1 MAKHCFIKRQ
11 SLENNYFHLNS
22 LRQVQLIK
30 HLTAKNMHGRQRNY
44 KGTLRHY
51 RALNSATTLA
61 LATMNVLKAILLI
74 MLVFNVCDTG
84 SFSSTTLLKP
94 HGYIQYTGTKVTHVT
109 LMPKV
114 DIYDQ
119 FLVAHLANLADRH
132 SPTHFAIKD
141 LTTATTKRSISNISD
156 YDSDNKAILYKNS
169 GLGVIS
175 SSLTSQTRPLL
186 PATIS
191 RSILSLNQTMSAE
204 DSIASSTESPVN
216 PAILID
222 AEYYHPPSTNR
233 RTRTRPTLPRIP
245 LRNIFTNNDE
255 MNNQNNVDDGDINAN
270 NNDEDRITTN
280 VIAGEAVL
288 FTRRPRHRTGG
299 REVSKAVRATLTG
312 TAYADFK
319 ALVKAKQQ
327 EPFKL
332 VNVSSNDPAKMVNN
346 FSLSKSIKELT
357 RNSFKFDIDACYKI
371 VYPTL
376 DQDGQITFDLKGV
389 NGVPTTTNLLTNYV
403 GVTTLQ
409 VVHSSQYYNRYYH
422 DNSQIA
428 GDSGDLN
435 LSLLY
440 FEKNVEASLYSR
452 VHSQMLDY
460 DVEAHGGPLFLSILL
475 GHLMTTDEAAK
486 AHITTL
492 VTNYNIK
499 TMAIGERVLDVVDL
513 LRALTDTLYSLK
525 NNSLPDEYIDRI
537 INIFTTTSVPTFNDL
552 FVALKQA
559 VTATRL
565 QANIPGSIRGNTH
578 GYTSLVNDM
587 SSVEWVF
594 QYAINAYNE
603 MSRNGIWEKH
613 IVNVPGKSLLTTSAE
628 NQNDDSVVL
637 PPEVPGLECF
647 NCKGVTGRTCIHHHL
662 RDCPFTKDEAVI
674 KKNRDAYMSSRGQRQ
689 PIRHQDNRAVRA
701 YKYRAPEDHEGNK
714 RVIDGKPHNYNSVT
728 KRWDTQDTPPSGL
741 LANAPPSVVDTPSI
755 ASTPTQP
762 PSPLTIS
769 TGFPVLAGGYAA
781 VAGANI
787 PLTEEQKA
795 AKREEICKQMCLF
808 KSMHD
813 ALV

>member
-1 MAKHCFIKRQ
+1 MAKHCFIQ
-11 SLENNYFHLNS
+11 QQQLENKCFHLNS
-22 LRQVQLIK
+22 LRQVQLFK
-30 HLTAKNMHGRQRNY
+30 HLTAKNKYGMQRNY
-44 KGTLRHY
+44 KGSLRHY
-51 RALNSATTLA
+51 SAFNYATTSA
-61 LATMNVLKAILLI
+61 RATMNLLMAILLI
-74 MLVFNVCDTG
+74 TLAFNVGDTVAFR
-84 SFSSTTLLKP
+84 SNTLLKP
-94 HGYIQYTGTKVTHVT
+94 YGYIQYTPAEVTHVT

-119 FLVAHLANLADRH
+119 FIVAFLANSANRH
-132 SPTHFAIKD
+132 SSTHFATKD
-141 LTTATTKRSISNISD
+141 LTTATIKRTVSDISD
-156 YDSDNKAILYKNS
+156 STSDNTAILYENS
-169 GLGVIS
+169 GSGES
-175 SSLTSQTRPLL
+175 TSSLTTSSRPLL
-186 PATIS
+186 SATIS
-191 RSILSLNQTMSAE
+191 RSIFSLNRTMNSE
-204 DSIASSTESPVN
+204 DSFTSSTESPIN
-216 PAILID
+216 PGILID
-222 AEYYHPPSTNR
+222 SENYHPPSTH
-233 RTRTRPTLPRIP
+233 RTRTRSRLPFP
-245 LRNIFTNNDE
+245 LHNIFTNNEE
-255 MNNQNNVDDGDINAN
+255 MYNPND
-270 NNDEDRITTN
+270 NNDDVDAAGVNDDDVTTN
-280 VIAGEAVL
+280 MIAGTQVS
-288 FTRRPRHRTGG
+288 FTRRPQQRTGG
-299 REVSKAVRATLTG
+299 REVSKAARANLTG
-312 TAYADFK
+312 TAYSDFRT
-319 ALVKAKQQ
+319 LIKAKQQ

-357 RNSFKFDIDACYKI
+357 RNSYKFDIDACYKI
-371 VYPTL
+371 VYPVL
-376 DQDGQITFDLKGV
+376 DPDGNITFELKTE
-389 NGVPTTTNLLTNYV
+389 NGIPTTTNLLTDYV

-409 VVHSSQYYNRYYH
+409 VVHSSQYYNRYSH
-422 DNSQIA
+422 DRSQIA

-460 DVEAHGGPLFLSILL
+460 DVDAHGGPLFLSILL

-499 TMAIGERVLDVVDL
+499 TMALGERVLDVVDL

-594 QYAINAYNE
+594 QYAVNAYNE

-613 IVNVPGKSLLTTSAE
+613 IVNVPGKSLLTASAE
-628 NQNDDSVVL
+628 NKGDDSIVL
-637 PPEVPGLECF
+637 PPEVPGLDCF
-647 NCKGVTGRTCIHHHL
+647 NCKGVCGRTSIHHHL
-662 RDCPFTKDEAVI
+662 KDCPFPRDEAVI
-674 KKNRDAYMSSRGQRQ
+674 KKNRDTYMSSRGPRQ
-689 PIRHQDNRAVRA
+689 PTRHQDTRAVRA
-701 YKYRAPEDHEGNK
+701 YKYRAPEDHEGNN
-714 RVIDGKPHNYNSVT
+714 RVIDGKPHTYNSVT
-728 KRWDTQDTPPSGL
+728 KRWDIQDTPPSGL
-741 LANAPPSVVDTPSI
+741 IANAPPTVVDTPSL

-781 VAGANI
+781 IAGTNT

-795 AKREEICKQMCLF
+795 AKREEIRKQMCLF
-808 KSMHD
+808 KSIHD
-813 ALV
+813 SLA

>member
-1 MAKHCFIKRQ
+1 MVKHRFIQQQQLEKNCFT
-11 SLENNYFHLNS
+11 LNS
-22 LRQVQLIK
+22 LRQVHLFK
-30 HLTAKNMHGRQRNY
+30 HLTAKNKHGMQRNY
-44 KGTLRHY
+44 KGSLRHY
-51 RALNSATTLA
+51 SAFNYATTSA
-61 LATMNVLKAILLI
+61 RATMNLLMAILLI
-74 MLVFNVCDTG
+74 TLAFNVGDTVAFR
-84 SFSSTTLLKP
+84 SNTLLKP
-94 HGYIQYTGTKVTHVT
+94 YGYIQYTPAEVTHVT

-119 FLVAHLANLADRH
+119 FIVAFLTNSANRH
-132 SPTHFAIKD
+132 SSTHFATKD
-141 LTTATTKRSISNISD
+141 LTSATIKRSVSDISD
-156 YDSDNKAILYKNS
+156 YISDNNITILYKNEEN
-169 GLGVIS
+169 S
-175 SSLTSQTRPLL
+175 SPTTSSRPLL
-186 PATIS
+186 SATIS
-191 RSILSLNQTMSAE
+191 RSILSLNQTMDAE
-204 DSIASSTESPVN
+204 DSFASSTESTIS

-222 AEYYHPPSTNR
+222 SEHYHTPR
-233 RTRTRPTLPRIP
+233 RTRSRLPFP
-245 LRNIFTNNDE
+245 LRDILMNNEE
-255 MNNQNNVDDGDINAN
+255 MNNPNNDIDAANNGLN
-270 NNDEDRITTN
+270 NNDDVTTN
-280 VIAGEAVL
+280 MIAGTEVS
-288 FTRRPRHRTGG
+288 FTRRPQQRTGG
-299 REVSKAVRATLTG
+299 REVSKAARANLTG
-312 TAYADFK
+312 TAYSDFVT
-319 ALVKAKQQ
+319 LVKAKQQ

-332 VNVSSNDPAKMVNN
+332 VNISSNDPAKMLNN

-357 RNSFKFDIDACYKI
+357 RNSYKFDIDACYKI
-371 VYPTL
+371 VYPVL
-376 DQDGQITFDLKGV
+376 DSDGNITFTLKTEGIG
-389 NGVPTTTNLLTNYV
+389 GVPTTTNLLTNYV

-409 VVHSSQYYNRYYH
+409 VVHSSQYYNRYSH
-422 DNSQIA
+422 DRSQIA

-460 DVEAHGGPLFLSILL
+460 DVDAHGGPLFLSILL

-578 GYTSLVNDM
+578 GYTSLVNDIT
-587 SSVEWVF
+587 SVEWVF

-603 MSRNGIWEKH
+603 MSRNGTWEKH
-613 IVNVPGKSLLTTSAE
+613 IVNVPGKSLLTTTAE
-628 NQNDDSVVL
+628 TKSDDSIVL
-637 PPEVPGLECF
+637 PPEVPGLDCF
-647 NCKGVTGRTCIHHHL
+647 NCKGVCGRTSIHHHL
-662 RDCPFTKDEAVI
+662 KDCPFPRDEAVI
-674 KKNRDAYMSSRGQRQ
+674 KKNRDTYMSSRGPRQ
-689 PIRHQDNRAVRA
+689 PTRHQDTRAVRA
-701 YKYRAPEDHEGNK
+701 YKYRSPEDHEGNN
-714 RVIDGKPHNYNSVT
+714 RVIDGKPHTYNSVT
-728 KRWDTQDTPPSGL
+728 KRWDIQDTPPSGL
-741 LANAPPSVVDTPSI
+741 IANAPPTVVDTPSL

-781 VAGANI
+781 IAGTNT

-795 AKREEICKQMCLF
+795 AKREEIRKQMCLF
-808 KSMHD
+808 KSIHD
-813 ALV
+813 SLA

>member
-1 MAKHCFIKRQ
+1 MVYHCFNHCFIKRQ
-11 SLENNYFHLNS
+11 LENNCFHLNS

-30 HLTAKNMHGRQRNY
+30 HLTAKNKYGMQRNY
-44 KGTLRHY
+44 NGTLRHY
-51 RALNSATTLA
+51 RAFNYATTSA
-61 LATMNVLKAILLI
+61 LATMNALRAILLI
-74 MLVFNVCDTG
+74 MLAFNVGDTV
-84 SFSSTTLLKP
+84 SLSSTTLLKP
-94 HGYIQYTGTKVTHVT
+94 YGYIQYTTPKVTHVT

-119 FLVAHLANLADRH
+119 FLVASLANSADRH
-132 SPTHFAIKD
+132 SSTHPAIKH
-141 LTTATTKRSISNISD
+141 LTTATTKRSISDISE
-156 YDSDNKAILYKNS
+156 YNSDNKAILYINS
-169 GLGVIS
+169 VFGG
-175 SSLTSQTRPLL
+175 SLTSLL
-186 PATIS
+186 SATIS
-191 RSILSLNQTMSAE
+191 HSTFSLYQTMSAE

-216 PAILID
+216 PSVLID
-222 AEYYHPPSTNR
+222 GEFYHPPSTNR
-233 RTRTRPTLPRIP
+233 PTRTLPAVPRFS
-245 LRNIFTNNDE
+245 LRDLFNTNNEE
-255 MNNQNNVDDGDINAN
+255 MNNLNDNAEANDDD
-270 NNDEDRITTN
+270 DRVTTN
-280 VIAGEAVL
+280 MIAGLAVT
-288 FTRRPRHRTGG
+288 FTRRPQQRTGG
-299 REVSKAVRATLTG
+299 REVSKAARMNLTG
-312 TAYADFK
+312 TAYADFRT
-319 ALVKAKQQ
+319 LVKAKQQ

-332 VNVSSNDPAKMVNN
+332 VNVSSNDPAKMINN

-357 RNSFKFDIDACYKI
+357 RNSYKFDIDACYKI
-371 VYPTL
+371 VYPVL
-376 DQDGQITFDLKGV
+376 DQDGQITFELKTE
-389 NGVPTTTNLLTNYV
+389 NGTTTTTNLLTNYV

-409 VVHSSQYYNRYYH
+409 VVHSSQYYNRYSH
-422 DNSQIA
+422 DSSQIA

-440 FEKNVEASLYSR
+440 FEKNVESTLYSR

-460 DVEAHGGPLFLSILL
+460 DVDAHGGPLFLSILL

-499 TMAIGERVLDVVDL
+499 TMAIGERVLDIVDL

-613 IVNVPGKSLLTTSAE
+613 IVNVPGKSLLTTTAE
-628 NQNDDSVVL
+628 NKNDDSIVL

-647 NCKGVTGRTCIHHHL
+647 NCKGVPGRTCIHHHL

-674 KKNRDAYMSSRGQRQ
+674 KKNRDSYMSSRGTRQ
-689 PIRHQDNRAVRA
+689 PTRHQDNRAVRA
-701 YKYRAPEDHEGNK
+701 YKYRSPEDHEGNN
-714 RVIDGKPHNYNSVT
+714 RVIDGKPHSYNSVT
-728 KRWDTQDTPPSGL
+728 KRWDIQETPPSGL

-755 ASTPTQP
+755 ASTPTTGQP
-762 PSPLTIS
+762 PCSPLTIS

-787 PLTEEQKA
+787 PLNEEQKA
-795 AKREEICKQMCLF
+795 AKREEIRKQMCLF

-813 ALV
+813 ALA